1 MLAGEGEVGMVRIR
15 GACVMRGYWNDPAR
29 TAKAFDSEGW
39 LLTGDLGYLDA
50 DGNLVL
56 TGRSSDMYIR
66 GGYNVYPAE
75 VESLLVTHPKVANV
89 GIVAAPAPIIGE
101 IGVAFVV
108 PTPGE
113 TVTLDELRE
122 FVRRNLADYKAPDV
136 LHVIRGAA
144 GERDAQDQSSRAARD
159 GEGLRHHRDRPGTCR
174 LAWAADRQEAEK

>member
-1 MLAGEGEVGMVRIR
+1 MLADEGEVGMVRIR

-89 GIVAAPAPIIGE
+89 SIVAAPAPTIGE

-108 PTPGE
+108 PVPGE

-136 LHVIRGAA
+136 LHVIQELPTNAMHKINRSALRELAKASVTTETAPASAA
-144 GERDAQDQSSRAARD
+144 GVGR
-159 GEGLRHHRDRPGTCR
+159 
-174 LAWAADRQEAEK
+174 

>member
-1 MLAGEGEVGMVRIR
+1 MEVSVLAGEGEVGMVRIR

-29 TAKAFDSEGW
+29 TAKAFDSAGW

-50 DGNLVL
+50 EGNLVL

-75 VESLLVTHPKVANV
+75 VESLLVTHPKVADV
-89 GIVAAPAPIIGE
+89 GIVAAPVPTLGE

-108 PTPGE
+108 PVPGE
-113 TVTLDELRE
+113 QVTLDELRD

-136 LHVIRGAA
+136 LHVIQELPVTAMHKINRSALRELAKAATTETAPAPAVGMRG
-144 GERDAQDQSSRAARD
+144 
-159 GEGLRHHRDRPGTCR
+159 TT
-174 LAWAADRQEAEK
+174 